1 MFKKKYYVEI
11 NPERLTSLFI
21 RYIDKPPPKLQ
32 RHEEKI
38 LQKYS
43 KAFKSAYWSYSTLS
57 NGKCILNSLILNTIL
72 TIAGEI
78 FGRTITAG
86 DFPAKSDSEY
96 LGDCPC

>member
-21 RYIDKPPPKLQ
+21 RYIDIPPPKLQ
-32 RHEEKI
+32 SHEEKI

-43 KAFKSAYWSYSTLS
+43 KAYQSYSTLS